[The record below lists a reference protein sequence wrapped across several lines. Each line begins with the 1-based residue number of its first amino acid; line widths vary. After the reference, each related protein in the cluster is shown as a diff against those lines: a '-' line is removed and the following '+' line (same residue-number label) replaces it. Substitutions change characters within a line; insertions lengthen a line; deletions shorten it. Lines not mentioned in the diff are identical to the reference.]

1 MNLPYT
7 RCISPGSPDVFI
19 LLSTDT
25 IILRPPVNNPEPPLP
40 PVDLPGETEPEVGQ
54 PTEGEPEVG
63 VGQPAEDGQPTAP
76 SQNFVSVLIQP
87 PGTRRPAI
95 RFY

>member
-40 PVDLPGETEPEVGQ
+40 PVDLPGETEPEGGQ
-54 PTEGEPEVG
+54 PAEGEPEG
-63 VGQPAEDGQPTAP
+63 EQQPAEGEQPTAP

-87 PGTRRPAI
+87 PRTRRPAI